1 MKNGHKRNLIVLL
14 LATVLCF
21 VFLFSCDVLDDND
34 SNAFKVYDIIPAN
47 GAPAAG
53 EPAISQSVTISIT
66 FSNDV
71 DKTTATNAT
80 ILLTDD
86 KGKSVAGTVSS
97 YGIAVSFTP
106 TAKLDK
112 LTTYTVTIKT
122 QLKDTHGRSLSSD
135 YTSSFT
141 TGDDSA

>member
-1 MKNGHKRNLIVLL
+1 MKNELIKNLIVLL
-14 LATVLCF
+14 MVTVLCS
-21 VFLFSCDVLDDND
+21 VFLLSCDVFDDKN

-47 GAPAAG
+47 GATAT
-53 EPAISQSVTISIT
+53 SQSVTISIT
-66 FSNDV
+66 FSNDI